1 MRINRK
7 VILKILRLDKNIYN
21 ELASEVSNF
30 QIAIAI
36 YTGGFLLS
44 GLASVVLIR
53 DALTY
58 INENLSI
65 FGTTLPIE
73 QIGELN
79 NLVNTLTSILDSQQI
94 FGLLSNLLLSGILS
108 GVLGVG
114 FIYLLISRFFR
125 KETSY
130 KQLAIIYG
138 FAYVPVLFNSII
150 FLTDSI
156 WLQIFL
162 IVGTSIFSLVCLGSG
177 LKQTYLLR
185 NIEAFFLV
193 VVSGFGSSLFSQVI

>member
-7 VILKILRLDKNIYN
+7 VILKILKLDKNIYN

-44 GLASVVLIR
+44 GLASVVFIR

-58 INENLSI
+58 LDENLSI
-65 FGTTLPIE
+65 FGTTLPFE
-73 QIGELN
+73 QIDELN
-79 NLVNTLTSILDSQQI
+79 YLVNTFRSILDSQQI

-130 KQLAIIYG
+130 KEG
-138 FAYVPVLFNSII
+138 KKEKEKS
-150 FLTDSI
+150 
-156 WLQIFL
+156 
-162 IVGTSIFSLVCLGSG
+162 
-177 LKQTYLLR
+177 
-185 NIEAFFLV
+185 
-193 VVSGFGSSLFSQVI
+193 